1 MYNVEENFGKYKKDI
16 GTNILFAPAPGEIV
30 KEVRK
35 SIEVSQD
42 DLAHLMG
49 LRRETISRIETGA
62 ITPTTSFIRRFSK
75 FVSIIKIFR
84 DMNALK
90 DAESQ
95 EGQVPLNP
103 TFIRTHFSLSTGELD
118 SLMQMGNASYSK
130 TKKKVLR
137 RIRI

>member
-1 MYNVEENFGKYKKDI
+1 MYNVEKNFGKYKKDI
-16 GTNILFAPAPGEIV
+16 GSNILFSPLPGGTV
-30 KEVRK
+30 KEIRK
-35 SIEVSQD
+35 SIEVSQE

-75 FVSIIKIFR
+75 FASIIKVFR

-118 SLMQMGNASYSK
+118 SLMRMGNASYKK